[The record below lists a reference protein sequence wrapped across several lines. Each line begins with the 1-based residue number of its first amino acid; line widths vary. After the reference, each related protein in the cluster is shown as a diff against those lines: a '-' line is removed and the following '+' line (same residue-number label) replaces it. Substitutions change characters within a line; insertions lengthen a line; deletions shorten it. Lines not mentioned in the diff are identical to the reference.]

1 MAVDGNFREAEKT
14 TEDFLI
20 QQWCS
25 HTMHFSAAIATEAKV
40 VKKLKELGIDKYK
53 LSGSFFL
60 FFYYKTIF
68 ITVDNNKI

>member
-1 MAVDGNFREAEKT
+1 MVQEILTDLGLNNNKYYYN
-14 TEDFLI
+14 
-20 QQWCS
+20 
-25 HTMHFSAAIATEAKV
+25 KY
-40 VKKLKELGIDKYK
+40 KLFDKYK